1 MLNTKHLSAVVV
13 AFAATLLAISAPV
26 HAQSSDRDVLRE
38 RIDQVVASKKNTRVN
53 LENPITVMLLY
64 WTAWADA
71 EGTVSF
77 RKDVY
82 NRDPAIIKGL
92 DEPFRFSLPQ
102 GAQEAFGSR

>member
-1 MLNTKHLSAVVV
+1 
-13 AFAATLLAISAPV
+13 
-26 HAQSSDRDVLRE
+26 
-38 RIDQVVASKKNTRVN
+38 
-53 LENPITVMLLY
+53 MLLY

-82 NRDPAIIKGL
+82 NRDPAIIEGL

>member
-1 MLNTKHLSAVVV
+1 ML
-13 AFAATLLAISAPV
+13 F
-26 HAQSSDRDVLRE
+26 
-38 RIDQVVASKKNTRVN
+38 
-53 LENPITVMLLY
+53 Y
-64 WTAWADA
+64 WTAWANA

-77 RKDVY
+77 REDVY